1 MVMFNKRT
9 AIGRTHIAPA
19 SNALTD
25 KRPNVT
31 RKEQTSKSTGARMP
45 PNAVLETLA
54 LLWPLLQ
61 SSGVQT
67 AIAGGI
73 ALSYW
78 GNPRSTQDI
87 DLAILSNGHDAFE
100 ALLKQA
106 GFQQRESSTKELG
119 LFILSQWQFEPAD
132 HFVAV
137 DIDLLIA
144 ADEYYQTAVG
154 RAKSVTLPG
163 MSIPVA
169 VLSREDLILHKL
181 YASRLIDQADV
192 LNLME
197 MHWDDLDQS
206 YLTLWAQNLKL
217 NAEWQTAT
225 ERFEQ
230 QS

>member
-1 MVMFNKRT
+1 
-9 AIGRTHIAPA
+9 
-19 SNALTD
+19 
-25 KRPNVT
+25 
-31 RKEQTSKSTGARMP
+31 MP
-45 PNAVLETLA
+45 PNAVLETLS

-61 SSGVQT
+61 SSGIQT

-87 DLAILSNGHDAFE
+87 DLAILSDGHDAFE
-100 ALLKQA
+100 ASLKQA
-106 GFQQRESSTKELG
+106 GFKRRKNSLKELG
-119 LFILSQWQFEPAD
+119 LFTLSQWQFEPAD

-137 DIDLLIA
+137 DVDLLIA
-144 ADEYYQTAVG
+144 ANEYYKTAVG

-197 MHWDDLDQS
+197 MHWDDLDRD
-206 YLTLWAQNLKL
+206 YLNLWAQKLNL
-217 NAEWQTAT
+217 NAEWETAI

>member
-1 MVMFNKRT
+1 
-9 AIGRTHIAPA
+9 
-19 SNALTD
+19 
-25 KRPNVT
+25 
-31 RKEQTSKSTGARMP
+31 MP
-45 PNAVLETLA
+45 PSAVLETLA

-61 SSGVQT
+61 SSGIQT

-87 DLAILSNGHDAFE
+87 DIAILGDGQDAFE
-100 ALLKQA
+100 ALLNQA
-106 GFQQRESSTKELG
+106 GFQQRENSIKDLG
-119 LFILSQWQFEPAD
+119 LFSLSQWQFEPAD

-137 DIDLLIA
+137 DVDLMIA
-144 ADEYYQTAVG
+144 ADEYYKTAVN
-154 RAKSVTLPG
+154 RAKPVTLPN
-163 MSIPVA
+163 MSFPVN

-197 MHWDDLDQS
+197 MHWADLDQN
-206 YLTLWAQNLKL
+206 YLTLWAQHLRL
-217 NAEWQTAT
+217 EAEWKTAI

>member
-1 MVMFNKRT
+1 
-9 AIGRTHIAPA
+9 
-19 SNALTD
+19 
-25 KRPNVT
+25 
-31 RKEQTSKSTGARMP
+31 MP

-61 SSGVQT
+61 SQGMRT

-87 DLAILSNGHDAFE
+87 DLAILADGTGAFE
-100 ALLKQA
+100 KLLQQA
-106 GFQQRESSTKELG
+106 GLQQRDNSTKNLG
-119 LFILSQWQFEPAD
+119 LFTLSQWQYEPAD

-137 DIDLLIA
+137 DIDLLV
-144 ADEYYQTAVG
+144 ADNEYYQTVLN
-154 RAKSVTLPG
+154 RAKSVSLPRI
-163 MSIPVA
+163 SIPVS

-192 LNLME
+192 QNLLE
-197 MHWDDLDQS
+197 MHWNHLDKN
-206 YLTLWAQNLKL
+206 YLELWAQHLELATELK
-217 NAEWQTAT
+217 TAI

-230 QS
+230 SA